1 MPELR
6 IALDPEERKKFNL
19 QLLALDGLHGIE
31 EDHTIGY
38 GAIALTGLGQNISP
52 ENERLKSVLTQRQQ
66 ILRQSMTN
74 AGITLYD
81 PQQAP
86 FSPDRSLSAPPDE
99 IFKFDSA
106 KIARAGHVTF
116 VDIIPSTGCGTELEK
131 ARRFGKLTYSFH
143 DPRIRTSRM
152 QPDRTFHLSI
162 DNFIERQSELTEI
175 FNLTNQYH
183 PCLGFSGTTPVM
195 LGVHREKG
203 KLVNL
208 EKEVQERWPHLI
220 YRYDGNTPILAL
232 SCLDTSQL
240 VELNQPKLQYVA

>member
-6 IALDPEERKKFNL
+6 IALDPEARRKFNA
-19 QLLALDGLHGIE
+19 QLLALDGFDGIE
-31 EDHTIGY
+31 EDFTIGY
-38 GAIALTGLGQNISP
+38 GAIALTGLGEKISP
-52 ENERLKSVLTQRQQ
+52 ENELVKSVLASRQG
-66 ILRQSMTN
+66 ILRKAM
-74 AGITLYD
+74 AEIGITLYD

-86 FSPDRSLSAPPDE
+86 FSPDKDLTVPPDQV
-99 IFKFDSA
+99 FKFDSA
-106 KIARAGHVTF
+106 RIALAGHVTF

-162 DNFIERQSELTEI
+162 DNFDERQPELTEI
-175 FNLTNQYH
+175 FRFTNQYH

-203 KLVNL
+203 KLVDL
-208 EKEVQERWPHLI
+208 EKEVQERWPHLV
-220 YRYDGNTPILAL
+220 YRYIKATPILAL

-240 VELNQPKLQYVA
+240 VELNQSKLQCAA